1 MNYVQTIKHD
11 MNNDLAYRQVLII
24 ALTLVICKEKK
35 NTTIEPNI
43 LANKSGNIKKIFVYP
58 TVD

>member
-1 MNYVQTIKHD
+1 

-24 ALTLVICKEKK
+24 ALSFSLVICKEKK
-35 NTTIEPNI
+35 VTTIKPNI

-58 TVD
+58 TVNL